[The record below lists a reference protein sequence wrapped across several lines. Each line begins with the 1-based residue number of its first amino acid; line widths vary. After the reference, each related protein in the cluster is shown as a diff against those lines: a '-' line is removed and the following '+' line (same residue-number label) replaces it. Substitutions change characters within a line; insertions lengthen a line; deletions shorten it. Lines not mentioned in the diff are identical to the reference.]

1 MSQLGFTVFMNIAG
15 ALFAVVA
22 TVLYA
27 VDLEDAPLV
36 WVCDS
41 SREDEC
47 RRMAMFV
54 QVENPLL
61 NRTSWNTVA
70 ANVTTKC
77 EHHHQTVKL

>member
-1 MSQLGFTVFMNIAG
+1 MSVSQLGFTVFVNIAG

-22 TVLYA
+22 IVLYA

-41 SREDEC
+41 SSRNGEDEC

-54 QVENPLL
+54 QVEKNFFIF
-61 NRTSWNTVA
+61 
-70 ANVTTKC
+70 C
-77 EHHHQTVKL
+77 VKKYWFVFFF